1 MSHHIA
7 PSFLTAPPSVVDSN
21 FKNSVIALAMH
32 QQEGA
37 MGFVIS
43 RLTHLSLHELLD
55 DLAIKPKVADR
66 PVLYGGPVSA
76 NSGFLL
82 YEHAKNA
89 PLTSGLAL
97 CETISI
103 TPSRE
108 LLDTAAMGKLPGRF
122 ELILG
127 YTGWGPGQLEDEMSQ
142 GGWFNIPFSTD
153 IIFDIP
159 FKERWQQTFSHLGVS
174 PYAFMNVPGGAQA

>member
-1 MSHHIA
+1 
-7 PSFLTAPPSVVDSN
+7 
-21 FKNSVIALAMH
+21 
-32 QQEGA
+32 
-37 MGFVIS
+37 
-43 RLTHLSLHELLD
+43 
-55 DLAIKPKVADR
+55 
-66 PVLYGGPVSA
+66 GGPVSS

-82 YEHAKNA
+82 YEHAKNK
-89 PLTSGLAL
+89 PLTAGLAL

-103 TPSRE
+103 TPSRD

-127 YTGWGPGQLEDEMSQ
+127 YTGWGPGQLENEICEGS
-142 GGWFNIPFSTD
+142 WFNLPFSAD

-159 FKERWQQTFSHLGVS
+159 FKERWHQTFSQLGVS